1 MTATAPAPPTHDTP
15 LARRSTVLHD
25 LATIAKRACRGVFR
39 EPEFFIPALIVP
51 VFFFVVNIGALQDFA
66 EQSGTVVDFK
76 AFQLPVSIIF
86 AVTGVSRASALVT
99 DIQGGYFDRL
109 LLTPIRRPALL
120 LGLMAADL
128 MAVMMLAV
136 PVLLLGL
143 VLGVNFT
150 TGFLGMIVFL
160 FYGAFWGLAFAG
172 FPYAIAL
179 KTGNPA
185 AVNSSFILFF
195 PFAFL
200 TTSFLPKEALT
211 GWLSTIATYNPVT
224 YVLDGLRSLI
234 TDGWEWAT
242 LAKGLAATLAL
253 AVVQLQPRQCCDPR
267 PRLAELSH
275 PPRLRRTSRRTGPSY
290 SSTQTPWR
298 CRHLEK
304 LSCRCHGFRD
314 GLLCEL
320 HHSPPIHSG
329 GPTNMLLQNS
339 PFRDLDSLFDFA
351 GSGRSPSRAM
361 PMDAYRRDDNVW
373 VHIDLPGVAA
383 DSIDISVERNVLT
396 VTAERNTA
404 REDGDRFYL
413 AERHRGTFRRQV
425 NLGEGLDAEAHRG
438 RLPRRR
444 ADAARPGRPAGQAA
458 QDRDSQRPTRI
469 RPGRRGQRLRR
480 ELSKKE

>member
-1 MTATAPAPPTHDTP
+1 MTAMQTTSTDIQTHTQP
-15 LARRSTVLHD
+15 LARRSSIFHD
-25 LATIAKRACRGVFR
+25 LKTVAKRACRGVFR

-66 EQSGTVVDFK
+66 EQSGVVVDFK

-128 MAVMMLAV
+128 MAVMMLTV

-143 VLGVNFT
+143 AVGVSFI
-150 TGFLGMIVFL
+150 TGILGMIAFL
-160 FYGAFWGLAFAG
+160 FYGALWGLAFAG

-211 GWLSTIATYNPVT
+211 GWLATIATYNPVT

-242 LAKGLAATLAL
+242 LGKGLLATLIL
-253 AVVQLQPRQCCDPR
+253 G
-267 PRLAELSH
+267 SI
-275 PPRLRRTSRRTGPSY
+275 S
-290 SSTQTPWR
+290 
-298 CRHLEK
+298 
-304 LSCRCHGFRD
+304 
-314 GLLCEL
+314 
-320 HHSPPIHSG
+320 
-329 GPTNMLLQNS
+329 
-339 PFRDLDSLFDFA
+339 FA
-351 GSGRSPSRAM
+351 MASAAM
-361 PMDAYRRDDNVW
+361 
-373 VHIDLPGVAA
+373 
-383 DSIDISVERNVLT
+383 
-396 VTAERNTA
+396 
-404 REDGDRFYL
+404 
-413 AERHRGTFRRQV
+413 
-425 NLGEGLDAEAHRG
+425 RG
-438 RLPRRR
+438 RI
-444 ADAARPGRPAGQAA
+444 
-458 QDRDSQRPTRI
+458 SQ
-469 RPGRRGQRLRR
+469 
-480 ELSKKE
+480 K